1 MPDNSVHA
9 TTRVTVHDG
18 TGESLAAELS
28 RPFDDAL
35 VYSRSVY
42 LQRNTIMQS
51 FDVETDGTLW
61 YLQLGGNDPELLYV
75 LRGAPNESPKDYM
88 MLRWFGHG
96 TNFAVEEQ
104 GAERYIWIGSNGN
117 KLSDGSYSQSNT
129 VSRLK
134 YSLTKTGSSICA
146 AATPSSS
153 RTSGTSIRL
162 STRTTTSSASPLRR
176 PASAILSSTG

>member
-1 MPDNSVHA
+1 M
-9 TTRVTVHDG
+9 HDG

-51 FDVETDGTLW
+51 FDIETDGTLW

-134 YSLTKTGSSICA
+134 YS
-146 AATPSSS
+146 P
-153 RTSGTSIRL
+153 
-162 STRTTTSSASPLRR
+162 
-176 PASAILSSTG
+176 